1 MTRHR
6 GVSICRFR
14 FLHGNL
20 VFNCTVL
27 SVQREYNTVQEELF
41 YIYGPLVLLPPL
53 IYDLGINY
61 RYFNYYDGYSSRQ
74 QLGKSIFFSSYSSHC
89 IMYPVGGVYL
99 LYFYSFTGNYFNK
112 GCLQI
117 DIFDLRSRS
126 LVCPT

>member
-74 QLGKSIFFSSYSSHC
+74 QLGKSIVFVVFIPLYHVSSWW
-89 IMYPVGGVYL
+89 GLFALLLFVY
-99 LYFYSFTGNYFNK
+99 
-112 GCLQI
+112 
-117 DIFDLRSRS
+117 R
-126 LVCPT
+126 